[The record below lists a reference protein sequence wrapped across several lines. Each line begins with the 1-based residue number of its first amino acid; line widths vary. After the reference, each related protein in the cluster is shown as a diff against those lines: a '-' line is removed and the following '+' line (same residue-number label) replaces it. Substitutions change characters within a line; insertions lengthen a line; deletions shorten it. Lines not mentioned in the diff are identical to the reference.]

1 MHLYEPF
8 VFRPAG
14 VNVLQLVLVKQ
25 VSGIVKILGSGRALF
40 YAGAALD
47 ADAIDPGHIRRVN
60 GAHGAQLRAQTA
72 AAALCHVRSGF
83 YLQDADGV
91 SVAIPWGVIG
101 ADWCFPPDGNRRIL
115 CPGLS
120 R

>member
-47 ADAIDPGHIRRVN
+47 ADAGD
-60 GAHGAQLRAQTA
+60 L
-72 AAALCHVRSGF
+72 
-83 YLQDADGV
+83 
-91 SVAIPWGVIG
+91 
-101 ADWCFPPDGNRRIL
+101 
-115 CPGLS
+115 
-120 R
+120 

>member
-40 YAGAALD
+40 TQAQHLMQMPLTRDTSAGSMEP
-47 ADAIDPGHIRRVN
+47 IGHSS
-60 GAHGAQLRAQTA
+60 AHRPQPPHFAMSVLGFTFRMLMGFPW
-72 AAALCHVRSGF
+72 RSR
-83 YLQDADGV
+83 GV
-91 SVAIPWGVIG
+91 
-101 ADWCFPPDGNRRIL
+101 
-115 CPGLS
+115 
-120 R
+120 